1 MSAVQAVGGSGLQR
15 PYTHGTFQR
24 KLNQFERLI
33 ADITQQ
39 DSDASPEEKRQA
51 ISEGLRYEQFCE
63 SIRSLFGPDIRNQ
76 DLKAIFRK
84 ISTNPDAKVDW
95 SELFGYFQSEV
106 PEAEPAMTED
116 ASVFTVSFRTRVGD
130 AAGDRKR
137 RDIAQAIIH
146 LKEGDFYITASQK
159 GTLSIYNSKDTA
171 WVTGCDYL
179 PRLRRVANIFTIKPM
194 EHSPQ
199 CMAAIPGTDSTH
211 DDTLLFGDDQGIGP
225 QNRSD
230 PEFTTDYVV
239 IFNSPTFKMQGL
251 IPPARQVSAS
261 GSQGVG
267 FVNMMTIASKDL
279 HTKHSKGERKNTNPI
294 IEPSKLSNPI
304 LRRKLHDD
312 WVLKIKYFPELRCF
326 GSCSPSSLH
335 SFVLDDLDR
344 IKDNQPVRSLSV
356 SKGINTFAYCA
367 RANVIATG
375 GVDKIIRIWHPNIF
389 SRPTGK
395 MIGHLFTIVEMVV
408 NEKDQHLISLSTA
421 RVFRVWDIHTLTSL
435 QVFTDNEERPGE
447 KRIYSMA
454 FDSKHDRLLTGS
466 SVIDQWPLTRAVQ
479 DTMQV
484 PHTHDRPISQVVH
497 NKELNQ
503 VVSICTESV
512 LKVWEMDT
520 GKLVYTIVDAHGP
533 NVEVTSVAF
542 DKTGYRMAT
551 GALDGSIKVW
561 DFGSGQE
568 IKVLPALAGE
578 KDEEAGVTA
587 LAYVLYE
594 EQRCITALGWNNR
607 LRLIEDS
614 GEVGELNVLLDFVD
628 LYCPRD
634 KSSRSSS
641 RSGSDSPLSRSSIP
655 QVTKMFEKEN
665 VLQTHELKCTTMLP
679 PDQLATGCTNGNI
692 LIWDIQRTVVKDIWR
707 LDEDEDEEEEEEN
720 QENSPSRSRAKSA
733 NPHSVHACRFLVH
746 RTRRP
751 DPAYIKRLTRHHAVR
766 EDMPTEEDE
775 TEGSR
780 RASMMSE
787 RSRSQ
792 TMTMESRTH
801 SFIDSRMS
809 QAKTPDQ
816 DQAGTESRMSG
827 VPQSGMDGNVRISEP
842 MDAPATGAGTD
853 EGERESQTAG
863 DPVMSMIETTYEP
876 VLVSCHHDAL
886 IRFWSMKPTTALDFV
901 LLRNTTGLSS
911 RDAPGGEMLR
921 EVSALTRRQGS
932 PVTAVC
938 ADDDCNLLITA
949 DHKGYITM
957 WDVAIFLEDPTSENK
972 DNIRQLICWRGH
984 LNRIVSLFYTGPG
997 FIVSGST
1004 DGSVRVWY
1012 KEKGHFIG
1020 FFGQHRIWK
1029 YPTEPP
1035 SSAVFPYDITERPL
1049 EATRRLTSREK
1060 AQQKQ
1065 KFEYPLIK
1073 DMCRWAPFRRSAY
1086 ERQQKVE
1093 LKPLD
1098 IQSKFF
1104 ATLIKPRAYTDH
1116 LDRSKTGDAKEGAVY
1131 RALPVYRV
1139 EEPDRMRTPNALKNP
1154 FMPDEDDNTFLF
1166 GNLPKKG
1173 KTKEGSTES
1182 WELRKYR
1189 PVTSA
1194 TQKIVTA

>member
-159 GTLSIYNSKDTA
+159 GTLSIYNSKLKLQSCCDLNDTA

-179 PRLRRVANIFTIKPM
+179 PRLRRVAACTERSILIWDNRAKSKNQNIFTIKPM

-211 DDTLLFGDDQGIGP
+211 DDTLLFGDDQ
-225 QNRSD
+225 
-230 PEFTTDYVV
+230 
-239 IFNSPTFKMQGL
+239 
-251 IPPARQVSAS
+251 
-261 GSQGVG
+261 G

-816 DQAGTESRMSG
+816 DQAGTESRTSG

-886 IRFWSMKPTTALDFV
+886 IRFWSMK
-901 LLRNTTGLSS
+901 
-911 RDAPGGEMLR
+911 GEMLR

-1173 KTKEGSTES
+1173 GQNVGGKKGKQKKAARNPGSSGNTGPS
-1182 WELRKYR
+1182 PLPPKR
-1189 PVTSA
+1189 
-1194 TQKIVTA
+1194 